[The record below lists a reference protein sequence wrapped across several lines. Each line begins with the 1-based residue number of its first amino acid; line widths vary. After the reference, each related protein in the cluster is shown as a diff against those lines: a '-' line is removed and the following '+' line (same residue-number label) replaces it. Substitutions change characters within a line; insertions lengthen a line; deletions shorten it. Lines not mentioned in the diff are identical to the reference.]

1 MSSIKRTVG
10 KILGG
15 GMLLLLLTACDEQSL
30 YSGLSEQEANEIV
43 AELNSAQIKSTKQ
56 RGKEGDFTVLT
67 DADSFSEAV
76 RLLKNRGLPAKRF
89 DSLADVFDG
98 EKFAS
103 SSTEQRA
110 RLNYALSQEISST
123 LSSIDGVVLA
133 RVHLAIPQLNALN
146 EKLEPASA
154 SVFIKHRKGMDL
166 NSSISSIKALVVNG
180 IENLPYENVTVALF
194 PAGSNS
200 QGTQNSVG
208 KPMVATP
215 GTVVTTGNSNRMAAL
230 FPVSGMGA
238 GIVAMLSLLFV
249 AALAVIRYR
258 RSRHT

>member
-15 GMLLLLLTACDEQSL
+15 GLLLLLLTACDEQSL

-43 AELNSAQIKSTKQ
+43 AELDSVQIKSTKQ

-67 DADSFSEAV
+67 DADSFSDAV
-76 RLLKNRGLPAKRF
+76 RFLKNRGLPAKRF

-98 EKFAS
+98 QNLAS

-133 RVHLAIPQLNALN
+133 RVHLAIPQSDVLN

-166 NSSISSIKALVVNG
+166 NSSVSSIKALVVNG

-194 PAGSNS
+194 PAGSNQS
-200 QGTQNSVG
+200 TQTGVG
-208 KPMVATP
+208 SPVLTTP
-215 GTVVTTGNSNRMAAL
+215 KTVVTTGNSSRMAAL

-238 GIVAMLSLLFV
+238 GVIAMLSLLFV